1 VKLLFYFTGAIIPI
15 GAKPLSSTF
24 KELSTMD
31 GTFYTLQEFMTYTE
45 GITYILIVAILL
57 GMLGFW
63 IFLVERDENE

>member
-1 VKLLFYFTGAIIPI
+1 
-15 GAKPLSSTF
+15 
-24 KELSTMD
+24 MD

-45 GITYILIVAILL
+45 SVTYILIVAILV